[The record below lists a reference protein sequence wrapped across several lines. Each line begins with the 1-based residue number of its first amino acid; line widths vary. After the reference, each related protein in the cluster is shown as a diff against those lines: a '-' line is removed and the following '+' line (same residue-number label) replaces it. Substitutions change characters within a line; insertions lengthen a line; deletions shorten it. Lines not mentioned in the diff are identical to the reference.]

1 MNYWPILLST
11 LLLIISIVLYILKLY
26 KNKSHYDFII
36 IGFVVVSLLIFLFK
50 YTDRLTDTL
59 IGFVII
65 LLYFML
71 VYIPCYMIKHNV
83 KYYEIVFIITH
94 IMALILMTTIRSI
107 ILIKNPYYYLSLF
120 ISFSLIY
127 LFKNNK
133 DFIRAGVIFAFIIVL
148 KVSIPVGIEIPFN
161 IVTETDGFIV
171 IVDSKPMRL
180 AKDYF
185 DDHYQNKRNYDITS
199 VYIKDE
205 VFILF
210 NNQLE
215 RKTFRLVYKD
225 QEIYEP

>member
-1 MNYWPILLST
+1 
-11 LLLIISIVLYILKLY
+11 
-26 KNKSHYDFII
+26 
-36 IGFVVVSLLIFLFK
+36 
-50 YTDRLTDTL
+50 
-59 IGFVII
+59 
-65 LLYFML
+65 
-71 VYIPCYMIKHNV
+71 MIKHNV

-94 IMALILMTTIRSI
+94 VMALILMTTITSI

-120 ISFSLIY
+120 IFFSLIY
-127 LFKNNK
+127 LFKNNN
-133 DFIRAGVIFAFIIVL
+133 DIIRAGIIFALIIVL

-161 IVTETDGFIV
+161 IVTETDGFILT
-171 IVDSKPMRL
+171 VDSKPMRL

-185 DDHYQNKRNYDITS
+185 DDHYPNQKIYNITS

>member
-1 MNYWPILLST
+1 
-11 LLLIISIVLYILKLY
+11 
-26 KNKSHYDFII
+26 
-36 IGFVVVSLLIFLFK
+36 
-50 YTDRLTDTL
+50 
-59 IGFVII
+59 
-65 LLYFML
+65 
-71 VYIPCYMIKHNV
+71 MIKHNV

-94 IMALILMTTIRSI
+94 IMALTLMTTITSI

-133 DFIRAGVIFAFIIVL
+133 DVIRAGIIFALIIVL

-161 IVTETDGFIV
+161 IVTETDGFILT
-171 IVDSKPMRL
+171 VDSKPMRL

-185 DDHYQNKRNYDITS
+185 DDHYPNQRIYNITS

-210 NNQLE
+210 NNHLE